1 MTEKEKIVV
10 DDVEH
15 TIEDLTQEQKYMVAQ
30 IRDLQNKASQAKFVL
45 DQTQTALN
53 VFTTSLSQ
61 TFKKEEE
68 KKDGSK

>member
-15 TIEDLTQEQKYMVAQ
+15 IIEDLTQEQKYMIAQ
-30 IRDLQNKASQAKFVL
+30 IKDLQNKASQARFVL
-45 DQTQTALN
+45 DQTQAALN
-53 VFTTSLSQ
+53 VFTNSLSQ

-68 KKDGSK
+68 KKDGS

>member
-30 IRDLQNKASQAKFVL
+30 IKDLQNKVSQARFVL
-45 DQTQTALN
+45 DQTQAALN
-53 VFTTSLSQ
+53 VFTNSLSQ

-68 KKDGSK
+68 KKDGS

>member
-15 TIEDLTQEQKYMVAQ
+15 IIEDLTQEQKYMIAQ
-30 IRDLQNKASQAKFVL
+30 IKDLQNKVSQARFVL
-45 DQTQTALN
+45 DQTQAALN
-53 VFTTSLSQ
+53 VFTNSLSQ

-68 KKDGSK
+68 KKDGS

>member
-15 TIEDLTQEQKYMVAQ
+15 TIEDLTQEQKYMIAQ
-30 IRDLQNKASQAKFVL
+30 IRDLQNKVSQARFVL
-45 DQTQTALN
+45 DQTQAALN
-53 VFTTSLSQ
+53 VFTNSLSQ

-68 KKDGSK
+68 KKDGS

>member
-15 TIEDLTQEQKYMVAQ
+15 TIEDLTQEQKYMIAQ
-30 IRDLQNKASQAKFVL
+30 IKDLQNKVSQARFVL
-45 DQTQTALN
+45 DQTQAALN
-53 VFTTSLSQ
+53 VFTNSLSQ

-68 KKDGSK
+68 KKDGS